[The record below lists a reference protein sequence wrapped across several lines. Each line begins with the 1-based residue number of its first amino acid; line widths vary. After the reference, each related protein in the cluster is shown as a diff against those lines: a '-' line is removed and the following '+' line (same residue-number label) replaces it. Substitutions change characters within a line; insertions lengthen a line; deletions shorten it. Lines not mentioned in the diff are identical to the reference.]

1 LTDANRGPTVIAAE
15 TLDAVAAVPVEHE
28 RASILV
34 VDDRTDKRLALAS
47 VLDELRQEVV
57 TAASGEDALRKV
69 LEHDFAVILLDVNMP
84 GLDGLETAA
93 LIRRRK
99 KSAHT
104 PIIFV
109 TADYNDEQHQAKGY
123 ALGAVDYIDSPVVPE
138 ILCAKVKVFV
148 DLFLFA
154 RQAKR
159 RSEERIALAEEK
171 AARVAAEQA
180 TQRLAFL
187 AEASTAL
194 GGSLDAAQ
202 ITQELARLVV
212 PTLADFI
219 FITLLSSDD
228 GRPRHEIGLQ
238 RAGDVVLERVEGC
251 EDAVAGAAIQ
261 RVLKG
266 AEGEWWS
273 QQGDHCRRLAS
284 ALKLAPGVSSTSL
297 IVVPLHAQGRTLGA
311 LALGLGPSGRTFDVD
326 TTSVARDLASRAG
339 LALDNAALYQK
350 IHDAD
355 QRKNEFIAMLAHEL
369 RNPLAPIRNALHLLQ
384 YAESDPTRAAW
395 ARDIIHRQLRQLVRL
410 VDDLLD
416 LSRITRGKI
425 ELKIEAV
432 DVAEVVAAA
441 VETAKPAVDALG
453 HALTLSLPSEPLR
466 IKGDFARVA
475 QVLGNIVNNAAKY
488 TERGGKIVLSA
499 TREGGEVVVRVRDTG
514 VGIQK
519 EYLRTIFE
527 PFTQL
532 ARTID
537 RAQGGLGIGLTLV
550 QRLVEMQGGSVSAV
564 SEGRD
569 RGSEF
574 VVRLPASSESP
585 PVNASNDSRQS
596 VAPFDSRPMS
606 VLVVDDNVDVA
617 ESTAI
622 VLRVTGCDVHLAH
635 DGTSALESVTR
646 LSPDVVLLDIG
657 LPGMDG
663 YQVAE
668 RIRARPEHKHTLLLA
683 VSGYGQEEHRARSK
697 KAGFD
702 DHLVKPIDPI
712 MLMEL
717 MRAQR
722 VSGDASPAPH

>member
-1 LTDANRGPTVIAAE
+1 MNATVALDVTAAPAGE
-15 TLDAVAAVPVEHE
+15 RE
-28 RASILV
+28 RASILI
-34 VDDRTDKRLALAS
+34 VDDRTDKRLALTS
-47 VLDELRQEVV
+47 VLEDLRQEIV
-57 TAASGEDALRKV
+57 TASSGEEALRQI
-69 LEHDFAVILLDVNMP
+69 LERDFAVILLDVNMP
-84 GLDGLETAA
+84 GMDGLETAA
-93 LIRRRK
+93 LIRKRK
-99 KSAHT
+99 KSLHT

-109 TADYNDEQHQAKGY
+109 TADYHDELHQAKGY

-138 ILCAKVKVFV
+138 ILRAKVKVFV
-148 DLFLFA
+148 DLYLFA

-159 RSEERIALAEEK
+159 RAEERVALAEER
-171 AARVAAEQA
+171 AARVAAERA
-180 TQRLAFL
+180 TRRLAFL
-187 AEASTAL
+187 AEASAAL

-202 ITQELARLVV
+202 ITQELAKLAV
-212 PTLADFI
+212 PALADFI

-228 GRPRHEIGLQ
+228 GRTRHEIAFQ
-238 RAGDVVLERVEGC
+238 RKEGGVVREIVNGCDDAAAEAAIERVLQGG
-251 EDAVAGAAIQ
+251 D
-261 RVLKG
+261 
-266 AEGEWWS
+266 GEWWS
-273 QQGDHCRRLAS
+273 LGGDGGRQLPGPVE
-284 ALKLAPGVSSTSL
+284 LAPGAYGNSL
-297 IVVPLHAQGRTLGA
+297 IVVPLHARGRSLGA
-311 LALGLGPSGRTFDVD
+311 LALGMGPSGRAFDSD
-326 TTSVARDLASRAG
+326 AISVARDLASRAG

-384 YAESDPTRAAW
+384 HADGDPTRATW

-425 ELKIEAV
+425 DLKIETI

-441 VETAKPAVDALG
+441 VETSKPTIDDLG
-453 HALTLSLPSEPLR
+453 HTMTLALPAEPLR

-475 QVLGNIVNNAAKY
+475 QVLGNILNNAAKY
-488 TERGGKIVLSA
+488 TERGGRIALDVSRDRGEIVF
-499 TREGGEVVVRVRDTG
+499 RVRDTG
-514 VGIQK
+514 VGIAK
-519 EYLRTIFE
+519 EYLTSIFE

-532 ARTID
+532 ARTLD

-550 QRLVEMQGGSVSAV
+550 QRLVEMQGGSVSAQ

-569 RGSEF
+569 CGSEF
-574 VVRLPASSESP
+574 VVRLPASLESLPSAP
-585 PVNASNDSRQS
+585 PAESRQS
-596 VAPFDSRPMS
+596 AVQPNARRMS

-635 DGTSALESVTR
+635 DGTSALESVLR

-668 RIRARPEHKHTLLLA
+668 QIRARPEYKDTLLLA
-683 VSGYGQEEHRARSK
+683 VSGYGQEEHRDRSK

-702 DHLVKPIDPI
+702 HHLVKPIDPI
-712 MLMEL
+712 ALMEL

-722 VSGDASPAPH
+722 SSAMEASASR

>member
-1 LTDANRGPTVIAAE
+1 MAFTLTGADRGATVITAE
-15 TLDAVAAVPVEHE
+15 TLDTIAAVPVEHE

-180 TQRLAFL
+180 TQRLTFL
-187 AEASTAL
+187 AQASTAL
-194 GGSLDAAQ
+194 GGSLDAMQ

-228 GRPRHEIGLQ
+228 GRPRHEVGLQ

-251 EDAVAGAAIQ
+251 EDAVADAAIQ
-261 RVLKG
+261 RVLRG

-273 QQGDHCRRLAS
+273 QGGDRGRRLS
-284 ALKLAPGVSSTSL
+284 SSLELAPGISGTSL
-297 IVVPLHAQGRTLGA
+297 IVVPLHARGRTLGA

-384 YAESDPTRAAW
+384 YADSDPTRAAW

-453 HALTLSLPSEPLR
+453 HTLTLTLPSEPLR
-466 IKGDFARVA
+466 IKGDL
-475 QVLGNIVNNAAKY
+475 LGNIVNNAAKY
-488 TERGGKIVLSA
+488 TERSGKIVLSA

-519 EYLRTIFE
+519 EYLKTIFE

-550 QRLVEMQGGSVSAV
+550 QRLVEMQGGSVSAL

-585 PVNASNDSRQS
+585 PANPSNDSRQS

-622 VLRVTGCDVHLAH
+622 VLRVTGCVVHLAH

-668 RIRARPEHKHTLLLA
+668 QIRARPEHKHTLLLA

-712 MLMEL
+712 ALMEL
-717 MRAQR
+717 MRSQR
-722 VSGDASPAPH
+722 SGGDASPASH